1 MSVGT
6 AKPIFVVESIV
17 ETARFYR
24 ERLGFCS
31 PIVSEGYGV
40 LRRDDLEIHLM
51 PVHKEAG
58 KMNPNNAVKKMASDV
73 YVVVTDVDQ
82 LYQEFTVQGLKIT
95 RGPETYQGISREFV
109 VEDLNGYWLCFS
121 QEFKPWRD

>member
-1 MSVGT
+1 MSIG
-6 AKPIFVVESIV
+6 AANSIFVVENIL

-24 ERLGFCS
+24 EKLGFSS
-31 PIVSEGYGV
+31 PVVSERYGV

-51 PVHKEAG
+51 PVHQEAS
-58 KMNPNNAVKKMASDV
+58 KMNPNNAVKKTASDV

-82 LYQEFTVQGLKIT
+82 LHQEFAAQGLKIT
-95 RGPETYQGISREFV
+95 RGPETYQDVSREFV